1 MGNDYSYPDNAE
13 RKRLGYRYD
22 NPITSKYINAISSN
36 VFSGWVGLV
45 KPIDDIALDDLKH
58 ATFKSM
64 LGNSDPYV
72 RRLAAD
78 NIMVKNTLVLTKQQY
93 EENRD
98 FYDCVGIFKEKL
110 KYSKAYVKKVGDYFY
125 VTNKFEDMDYAIL
138 VFENEDDVKKLND
151 LVFKVAEQIPDFELI
166 LPRKTLEY
174 YRAPS
179 QENGILIPSTI
190 VPQLLKAKIKFGKTC
205 SEKPIIKQYNGLL
218 YKKLTI
224 DLDTTDPDEYIIIK
238 HYSEV
243 DHHYFKIELQTELQN
258 MGLKYE
264 DIIDPPPPKYVEPP
278 PPEYTEPELVT
289 PSAPPKKALD

>member
-22 NPITSKYINAISSN
+22 NPITSKYINAISSI
-36 VFSGWVGLV
+36 GLT
-45 KPIDDIALDDLKH
+45 KPTHPLKTLDDLKH

-125 VTNKFEDMDYAIL
+125 VTNKFLDMEYIIM
-138 VFENEDDVKKLND
+138 VFENEDDVKRLND
-151 LVFKVAEQIPDFELI
+151 IVFKVAEQIPDFELI
-166 LPRKTLEY
+166 LPRKTLEC

-179 QENGILIPSTI
+179 QKNGILIPSI
-190 VPQLLKAKIKFGKTC
+190 IIPQLLEARIKFGKTF
-205 SEKPIIKQYNGLL
+205 SEKPIIKKFNGLM

-224 DLDTTDPDEYIIIK
+224 DLDTSDPDEYIVIK
-238 HYSEV
+238 HYSE
-243 DHHYFKIELQTELQN
+243 DEYYKFKIELQTELQN